1 MIGEPGLAVRLGLTS
16 AVFAAV
22 TLGLL
27 VLYSETVAPEKMG
40 TVQVALPN
48 GDVIRDIPD
57 YWQVGEKLNGR
68 VVELGIGG
76 VPVSD
81 EFFHGL
87 PPQTGSVRLSADS
100 RSGGGLPTQAVIGQ
114 YRIHRVSGGLNNGVI
129 QVEPVGN

>member
-1 MIGEPGLAVRLGLTS
+1 MIGDPGLAVRLGLTS

-22 TLGLL
+22 SLGLL
-27 VLYSETVAPEKMG
+27 VLYSETFAPGKVG

-68 VVELGIGG
+68 VVELGLGG

-87 PPQTGSVRLSADS
+87 PPQSGSIRISADA
-100 RSGGGLPTQAVIGQ
+100 RGGSLPSQAVVGQ